1 MHLSIQMSCALHHG
15 LEQLHE
21 DLSKC
26 PDNRL
31 AQVLMNV
38 YLFMTMCVITLVIF
52 VRSKLSGS
60 FLIRLHHLL
69 ITNIFGSI
77 NMHEILSR
85 SILKVACLFWAMS
98 ALKNYWI
105 LDKHWSYCLSS
116 FHWALQDTD
125 MQSEYKF

>member
-1 MHLSIQMSCALHHG
+1 MLLEQKLLSFYTPIQMHLSIQMPCALRHMLGEVHK
-15 LEQLHE
+15 

-38 YLFMTMCVITLVIF
+38 YLFMTMCVMTFIIY

-60 FLIRLHHLL
+60 FSIGWHHLL

-77 NMHEILSR
+77 NMHKVLS
-85 SILKVACLFWAMS
+85 
-98 ALKNYWI
+98 
-105 LDKHWSYCLSS
+105 
-116 FHWALQDTD
+116 
-125 MQSEYKF
+125 